1 MKTILYIIAGII
13 FLSIGPQLILG
24 AVFTVGIIFSCTCSL
39 RALQAILEALAVV
52 VPTNR
57 IRETDGKVL
66 VTHGSDYPVKFDQ
79 NMARAAIY
87 NADLDMVM

>member
-24 AVFTVGIIFSCTCSL
+24 AVFTVGIYIFSCTCSL

-52 VPTNR
+52 VPTNQ
-57 IRETDGKVL
+57 IRETDGMVL
-66 VTHGSDYPVKFDQ
+66 VTHGSDYPVKFDHK
-79 NMARAAIY
+79 ICY
-87 NADLDMVM
+87 IK